1 MRSIASLAFVTL
13 FLGQAPLFAYEWP
26 VSSTNAQPPNLTSQ
40 QNVNATLG
48 EYRDTVVPSCGLGP
62 PCPHFHDGVDIAAP
76 QSTPVYPALSGTV
89 PVGGINP
96 HSVLVQSSAN
106 NVLYIHVSS
115 SAALAAR
122 LANAVSQGLTG
133 LEVTAGVDVLGPV
146 DSNAHVHFKELDANS
161 ANVLNSLRSGGLSPY
176 SDTALPQVTGIQL
189 FDATLEGPALGPIIP
204 SGVTALNIRA
214 QANDVQSQGSSYV
227 GVYQIGYQ
235 VFNANTGQ
243 LATDNNGN
251 VLDLFN
257 PPNGPR
263 QTYPLIPVGLL
274 DLPGDAYDTTV
285 SHGGST
291 GESPRF
297 QFFYFANNP
306 INTTTAFNLSN
317 LPVGNYNVCV
327 IAAWSQSHRD
337 QLSLSR

>member
-1 MRSIASLAFVTL
+1 
-13 FLGQAPLFAYEWP
+13 
-26 VSSTNAQPPNLTSQ
+26 
-40 QNVNATLG
+40 
-48 EYRDTVVPSCGLGP
+48 
-62 PCPHFHDGVDIAAP
+62 
-76 QSTPVYPALSGTV
+76 
-89 PVGGINP
+89 
-96 HSVLVQSSAN
+96 
-106 NVLYIHVSS
+106 
-115 SAALAAR
+115 
-122 LANAVSQGLTG
+122 
-133 LEVTAGVDVLGPV
+133 
-146 DSNAHVHFKELDANS
+146 
-161 ANVLNSLRSGGLSPY
+161 
-176 SDTALPQVTGIQL
+176 
-189 FDATLEGPALGPIIP
+189 
-204 SGVTALNIRA
+204 VTALNIRA